1 MKAKHLTA
9 FALAG
14 LMTASIVNTGCS
26 TSSENETSTG
36 TASAA
41 DMQALAEEAYIYAFP
56 ILMSYKTMYQYSVE
70 PGTPNY
76 KAPFNELKNTARVY
90 GPQDTTV
97 ITANSDTPY
106 SLLWS
111 DLRAEPIVLTIPGIE
126 AKRYFVAQTQD
137 LSTYL
142 LPYIG
147 SRTTGNK
154 GGTYMITGPDW
165 KGGKPEGIDMMIP
178 SETDFAFT
186 VYRTQLF
193 NPGDLDSV
201 KKIQAGYKVQTLS
214 SYLGK
219 PAPAAA
225 PKLDFP
231 DWGDQKEPGNDFIGY
246 LNFCLQYIT
255 PDAEDKAMWEKLAPI
270 GVGAGKVF
278 DYAKLPAD
286 QQATIAK
293 GVKAASKQI
302 IDATPQ
308 YADAITGQTR
318 ENYKHNW
325 LYRAVVTKMGWGA
338 NDPHEA
344 SYPLLQVDGDDNK
357 LDASQH
363 NYTMTF
369 AKGKLPPVKAFWS
382 LTMYDGKTQLMIN
395 NPINRYLLN
404 SPMLP
409 DMQMGA
415 DGSLT
420 LYIQKDSPG
429 KELEANWLPAPNGPF
444 YVLLRL
450 YWPEEAFLNKSW
462 KAPAVQIV
470 K

>member
-1 MKAKHLTA
+1 MKTLSTLAI
-9 FALAG
+9 AG
-14 LMTASIVNTGCS
+14 LMAGSLVNSGCS
-26 TSSENETSTG
+26 KSPEEETSAG

-41 DMQALAEEAYIYAFP
+41 DMQSLVEEAYIYAFP
-56 ILMSYKTMYQYSVE
+56 ILMSYKTMYQYSIE
-70 PGTPNY
+70 TGTPNY
-76 KAPFNELKNTARVY
+76 KAPFNQLKNTARVY

-106 SLLWS
+106 SLLWA
-111 DLRAEPIVLTIPGIE
+111 DLRTEPIVLTFPEIE

-142 LPYIG
+142 LPYVG
-147 SRTTGNK
+147 SRTTGNQ
-154 GGTYMITGPDW
+154 GGTYMISGPGW
-165 KGGKPEGIDMMIP
+165 KGDLPDGIDMLIP
-178 SETDFAFT
+178 SETDFTFT

-193 NPGDLDSV
+193 NPGDLENV
-201 KKIQAGYKVQTLS
+201 TKIQAGYKVETLS
-214 SYLGK
+214 EFLGQ

-225 PKLDFP
+225 PALDFP
-231 DWGDQKEPGNDFIGY
+231 DWGDQKEPGNEFIRY
-246 LNFCLQYIT
+246 LNFCLQHIT
-255 PDAEDKAMWEKLAPI
+255 PDAQDTAMWEKLAPI
-270 GVGAGKVF
+270 GVGPGTPY
-278 DYAKLPAD
+278 DYAALPAD
-286 QQATIAK
+286 QQVTIVT
-293 GVKAASKQI
+293 GVKAASQKI
-302 IDATPQ
+302 IDSTPQ

-344 SYPLLQVDGDDNK
+344 SYPLLQIDGDGNK
-357 LDASQH
+357 LDASQG

-382 LTMYDGKTQLMIN
+382 LTMYDGKTQLMID

-409 DMQMGA
+409 DMKTNA

-429 KELEANWLPAPNGPF
+429 KDLEANWLPAPNGSF

-450 YWPEEAFLNKSW
+450 YWPEEAFLDKTW
-462 KAPAVQIV
+462 KVPAIQ
-470 K
+470 KAT

>member
-1 MKAKHLTA
+1 MKTLSTLAI
-9 FALAG
+9 AG
-14 LMTASIVNTGCS
+14 LMAGSLVNSGCS
-26 TSSENETSTG
+26 KSPEEETSAG

-41 DMQALAEEAYIYAFP
+41 DMQSLVEEAYIYAFP
-56 ILMSYKTMYQYSVE
+56 ILMSYKTMYQYSIE
-70 PGTPNY
+70 TGTPNY
-76 KAPFNELKNTARVY
+76 KAPFNQLKNTARVY

-106 SLLWS
+106 SLLWA
-111 DLRAEPIVLTIPGIE
+111 DLRTEPIVLTFPEIE

-142 LPYIG
+142 LPYVG
-147 SRTTGNK
+147 SRTTGNQ
-154 GGTYMITGPDW
+154 GGTYMISGPGR
-165 KGGKPEGIDMMIP
+165 KGDLPDGIDMLIP
-178 SETDFAFT
+178 SETDFTFT

-193 NPGDLDSV
+193 NPGDLENV
-201 KKIQAGYKVQTLS
+201 TKIQAGYKVETLS
-214 SYLGK
+214 EFLGQ

-225 PKLDFP
+225 PALDFP
-231 DWGDQKEPGNDFIGY
+231 DWGDQKEPGNEFIRY

-255 PDAEDKAMWEKLAPI
+255 PDAQDTAMWEKLAPI
-270 GVGAGKVF
+270 GVGPGTPY
-278 DYAKLPAD
+278 DYAALPAD
-286 QQATIAK
+286 QQVTIVT
-293 GVKAASKQI
+293 GVKAASQKI
-302 IDATPQ
+302 IDSTPQ

-344 SYPLLQVDGDDNK
+344 SYPLLQIDGDGNK
-357 LDASQH
+357 LNASQG

-382 LTMYDGKTQLMIN
+382 LTMYDGKTQLMID

-409 DMQMGA
+409 DMKTNA

-429 KELEANWLPAPNGPF
+429 KDLEANWLPAPNGSF

-450 YWPEEAFLNKSW
+450 YWPEEAFLDKTW
-462 KAPAVQIV
+462 KVPAIQ
-470 K
+470 KAT